1 MIKYTITI
9 IKNWLGE
16 LRSFIMKKKV
26 RVEVALCQ
34 NVAQM
39 LSIPQS
45 FQEEEN
51 RDLNAESRDPAKPLD
66 SSKATWKTI

>member
-1 MIKYTITI
+1 
-9 IKNWLGE
+9 
-16 LRSFIMKKKV
+16 MKKKV